1 MKKKVETAAA
11 NTQKK
16 NYITIFYVFKLA
28 RKSNLEPR
36 INKKRIKGRSDARSN
51 TQTNHNKHTQTNKQT
66 NTLTNSTVKK
76 AKWEG
81 EKKNRFIFVLS
92 ENIEQ

>member
-1 MKKKVETAAA
+1 M
-11 NTQKK
+11 
-16 NYITIFYVFKLA
+16 YL
-28 RKSNLEPR
+28 SLLESQ
-36 INKKRIKGRSDARSN
+36 IWNSENNKKRINGRSDVRSN
-51 TQTNHNKHTQTNKQT
+51 TQTNHNKNKHTQTNKQT